1 MIPKEKTGLEK
12 EAFDWATK
20 GVFDLMF
27 PESQKEAAA
36 KGYMGGVLAE
46 REACAKMI
54 EGMASDFDY
63 QGNSCGTTETIAEI
77 VRNRSNAHAEL

>member
-1 MIPKEKTGLEK
+1 MIAKEKTGLEK
-12 EAFDWATK
+12 EAFDWAVK

-46 REACAKMI
+46 RERCAILVDDMQGDSTTVIAMFIRDPSLKN
-54 EGMASDFDY
+54 EDF
-63 QGNSCGTTETIAEI
+63 
-77 VRNRSNAHAEL
+77 EL